1 MATQVYIDKKAE
13 FTLKPKFL
21 EVVRS
26 LPNTDPK
33 QTVFSYEE
41 VLFLSEF
48 RPEDYFFFCQ
58 VTLLLSTYIFAH
70 KEKFFDCRNIKLAMV
85 AGDPLGEAFGVR
97 AFHRCQVNNLLKN
110 QLIPL
115 PESNGT
121 ETTAVVRSTGS
132 AAVSVSITEM
142 SVPVTSKQGVS
153 ATPPAL
159 PGSAAGIVLPAFPAL
174 SKAHSTPAGSGSSG
188 NVRKRSDSESEGS
201 ESRNKQARTELRNL
215 AIVRPGSRRLSCKG

>member
-1 MATQVYIDKKAE
+1 MKFSPATQRLIQTQTTVATQVYINKKAK

-58 VTLLLSTYIFAH
+58 VTLLLSTYIIAH

-85 AGDPLGEAFGVR
+85 AGDPLGEAFGVQ

-115 PESNGT
+115 PESNWT
-121 ETTAVVRSTGS
+121 ETR
-132 AAVSVSITEM
+132 ER
-142 SVPVTSKQGVS
+142 
-153 ATPPAL
+153 
-159 PGSAAGIVLPAFPAL
+159 FPL
-174 SKAHSTPAGSGSSG
+174 K
-188 NVRKRSDSESEGS
+188 
-201 ESRNKQARTELRNL
+201 
-215 AIVRPGSRRLSCKG
+215 